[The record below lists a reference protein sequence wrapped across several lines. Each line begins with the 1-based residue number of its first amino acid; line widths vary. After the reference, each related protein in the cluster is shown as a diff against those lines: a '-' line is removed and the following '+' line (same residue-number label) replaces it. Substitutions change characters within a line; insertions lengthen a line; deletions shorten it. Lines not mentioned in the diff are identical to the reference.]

1 MSTFF
6 STVLA
11 IIMTLI
17 SIIMPAK
24 PNNVKI
30 TVRQTTT
37 ESSSIVFEVQNNTG
51 RLMSRPHVASI
62 EKKDINGQW
71 QKADFTYGWTEE
83 AYNIYPGMSATDSV
97 FFSTYDPNYIPP
109 LTKGE
114 YRLTLEYKIGNIS
127 GEVVPG
133 TASAEFTVVQ
143 SAT

>member
-1 MSTFF
+1 MSTFL

-11 IIMTLI
+11 MIMTLI

-24 PNNVKI
+24 PNNIKI

-51 RLMSRPHVASI
+51 RLVSRPHVTLI
-62 EKKDINGQW
+62 EKKDGNGQW

-97 FFSTYDPNYIPP
+97 FFSTHEPDYTPP

-114 YRLTLEYKIGNIS
+114 YRLTLEYKTGNIS
-127 GEVVPG
+127 GELVPG
-133 TASAEFTVVQ
+133 KASAEFTVV
-143 SAT
+143 